1 MLVTAV
7 AGLMAGALLPAPV
20 SSAPAS
26 AAVQVGLEV
35 VEADRGA
42 PLQGKRVGLV
52 VTPGS
57 VTADGRHS
65 IDVLRKA
72 GVNVVRLF
80 AHERALRTRTAVW
93 DRVAQNLDGTPFL
106 GRPEAEVAGRRVDAD
121 TRLPIVDLGSA
132 KLGAEDVRD
141 LDAVVFDLQDP
152 GVRFFTVMGRL
163 QQGMETAAE
172 AGIDFVVLDRPNP
185 LGGDLVEGPTRE
197 AGPTVRAVLTNQ
209 APAPLVHGLTTGEMA
224 QLIRSGLGKPLRL
237 TVVPMKGWKR
247 SMTWTD
253 TGRPWASIAPN
264 LRTPEAALAYPGL
277 GLLEATN
284 VSEGRGTDQPFLLFG
299 APWLDDGKLPSVS
312 ATGFAIERA
321 RFTPRASAFAVNP
334 KHKDAECMGG
344 RLSVRDTEGPR
355 PYALGVHLL
364 RFLTGQRG
372 IRVGGAHA
380 PSTIWWARRACAGPW
395 MRGRARPRSSPRTRP
410 RSRSSAGTARSSCS
424 TDEAAVGGTDRERH
438 ESNAVV
444 DDGRSAAMHPDTSGT
459 RQTIHPPAD
468 AGARFGGRRSGIAS
482 LAATSFVRV

>member
-1 MLVTAV
+1 MAAAAV
-7 AGLMAGALLPAPV
+7 AIVIALLPRLISAAPG
-20 SSAPAS
+20 S

-35 VEADRGA
+35 VEADHGA

-65 IDVLRKA
+65 IEVLRKA
-72 GVNVVRLF
+72 GVDVVRLF

-106 GRPEAEVAGRRVDAD
+106 GRPEAESAGRRLDAD

-132 KLGAEDVRD
+132 RLTSEDLRD
-141 LDAVVFDLQDP
+141 LDAIVFDLQDP

-163 QQGMETAAE
+163 QQCMEAAAD

-197 AGPTVRAVLTNQ
+197 AGPTVRAVLTNL
-209 APAPLVHGLTTGEMA
+209 APGPLVHGLTTGEMA
-224 QLIRSGLGKPLRL
+224 QLVRSRLAKPLRL

-247 SMTWTD
+247 TMTWTD
-253 TGRPWASIAPN
+253 TGRPWPSIAPN
-264 LRTPEAALAYPGL
+264 LRSPEAALVYPGL

-299 APWLDDGKLPSVS
+299 APWLEAGRLPSVS
-312 ATGFAIERA
+312 TTGFTIDPT

-334 KHKDAECMGG
+334 KHKEIECVGAHVA
-344 RLSVRDTEGPR
+344 VRDPSAAH
-355 PYALGVHLL
+355 PYEFGVQLL
-364 RFLTGQRG
+364 RFLTGQKG
-372 IRVGGAHA
+372 FAWSA
-380 PSTIWWARRACAGPW
+380 PTALDDL
-395 MRGRARPRSSPRTRP
+395 M
-410 RSRSSAGTARSSCS
+410 GTARLRKALGAG
-424 TDEAAVGGTDRERH
+424 E
-438 ESNAVV
+438 
-444 DDGRSAAMHPDTSGT
+444 SAA
-459 RQTIHPPAD
+459 QILAAD
-468 AGARFGGRRSGIAS
+468 APSIDRFRKDRAKF
-482 LAATSFVRV
+482 LLY